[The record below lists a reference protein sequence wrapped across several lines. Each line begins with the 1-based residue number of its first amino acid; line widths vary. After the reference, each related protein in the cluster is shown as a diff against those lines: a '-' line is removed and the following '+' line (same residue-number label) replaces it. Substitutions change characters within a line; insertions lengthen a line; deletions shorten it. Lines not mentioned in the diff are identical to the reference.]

1 MSADLHALRNLALLI
16 LGAGV
21 FIFVLGF
28 AVSLYV
34 SASADRHTRG
44 DMDGDR

>member
-1 MSADLHALRNLALLI
+1 MSADLHALRNLTLLI

-21 FIFVLGF
+21 FIFALGF

-44 DMDGDR
+44 DMDRDR